1 MHRWLPLVMI
11 FGLAAGF
18 RILGGMFPE
27 TLPNFQPISALFF
40 CGAFLL
46 PGWRGFAIPAA
57 VWALTYIVPMIVQ
70 GYNPLHGAAV
80 FVTTL
85 LAFVAV
91 FFLGRFLAR
100 SSAPTLLA
108 GSLAGAVL
116 FHLLTNGAAW
126 LGSPLYP
133 NTLAGLWQSLWTG
146 PAGSPVPNWVFLRN
160 LAAANLLFTAIVLAA
175 RYRIPAVSP
184 ASAAGLAR

>member
-1 MHRWLPLVMI
+1 MHRWLPLILI

-27 TLPNFQPISALFF
+27 TLPNFQPLAALFF

-46 PGWRGFAIPAA
+46 PGWRGFAIPAV
-57 VWALTYIVPMIVQ
+57 VWALTYIVPMALQ
-70 GYNPLHGAAV
+70 GYNPLDGGAV
-80 FVTTL
+80 FLTTL

-91 FFLGRFLAR
+91 FFLGRALAHGGT
-100 SSAPTLLA
+100 PTLLA
-108 GSLAGAVL
+108 GSLAGALL

-146 PAGSPVPNWVFLRN
+146 PSGSAIPSWVFLRN
-160 LAAANLLFTAIVLAA
+160 LAAANFLFTAMVLAA
-175 RYRIPAVSP
+175 RVPIPAFSP
-184 ASAAGLAR
+184 ASAARLAR